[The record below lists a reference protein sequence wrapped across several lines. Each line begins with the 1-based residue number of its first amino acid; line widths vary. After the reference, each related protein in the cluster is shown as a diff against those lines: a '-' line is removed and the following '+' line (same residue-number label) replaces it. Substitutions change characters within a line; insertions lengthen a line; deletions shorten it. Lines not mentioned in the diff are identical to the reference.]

1 MLQESNHMV
10 EYKHVAK
17 DGEAM
22 YGNEPV
28 SVVNLTNP
36 LNKSLQGKY
45 FLGETDQLNPTDS
58 NRTWGA
64 LINPPNSDVHLY
76 LDIYVLS
83 NLSDD
88 KLVSQICFCSSLPT
102 HGKQSHEVSTA
113 NLTLN
118 PRPMPRG
125 QVQFGSGL
133 DTTALA
139 AIPVSTRVIPAY
151 SSVSSEKAGHWII
164 GPGQAIL
171 FTLTSSM
178 NHPAPAVISI
188 GWWEEAQGMY

>member
-1 MLQESNHMV
+1 MYPHM
-10 EYKHVAK
+10 
-17 DGEAM
+17 
-22 YGNEPV
+22 PV
-28 SVVNLTNP
+28 NVVNVTNP
-36 LNKSLQGKY
+36 LIKSLEGKY

-64 LINPPNSDVHLY
+64 LINPPHSGVNLY

-88 KLVSQICFCSSLPT
+88 HLVSQICFCSSLPT
-102 HGKQSHEVSTA
+102 HAQQSHEVSTS
-113 NLTLN
+113 NLTLQ
-118 PRPMPRG
+118 PKPLSRG
-125 QVQFGSGL
+125 QVQFGSSL

-139 AIPVSTRVIPAY
+139 ATPVSTRVVPAY
-151 SSVSSEKAGHWII
+151 SSVSSKKAGHWIF

-178 NHPAPAVISI
+178 SHPAPAVISI
-188 GWWEEAQGMY
+188 GWWEE